1 MKLCF
6 SQFRFDHLTV
16 ILPLH
21 WYNSVEILCPILY
34 SYTKISM
41 FHADLQCER
50 LKHSLFSLCS
60 YFCNLFE
67 KFLLQKNVIYKNVGA
82 CKNKIT
88 ENIKQKQ
95 PHLHVFHENMF
106 KNFSTELHFRDEHQ
120 G

>member
-16 ILPLH
+16 ILPLY

-41 FHADLQCER
+41 FSPLLCEVADLQCKR

-82 CKNKIT
+82 YKNKIT
-88 ENIKQKQ
+88 ENIKQEQ
-95 PHLHVFHENMF
+95 PHLHVFQENMF
-106 KNFSTELHFRDEHQ
+106 KNFSTE
-120 G
+120 